1 MVYEMIKHMYYPI
14 LANKTPWM
22 QKLDFSQILYSVLH
36 YAGTKDV
43 MQGKLFQ
50 KCIHIFC
57 TAGYCLWALM

>member
-14 LANKTPWM
+14 LANNKT
-22 QKLDFSQILYSVLH
+22 QLDFSQIFYSVLH